1 MDRMG
6 SQPSMALTINK
17 EQFLLQKSKRCY
29 VSTMTFS
36 LAYCELVTLLVTVGQ
51 LRPRLA
57 AFDNVCQVQ
66 TTKEF

>member
-1 MDRMG
+1 
-6 SQPSMALTINK
+6 
-17 EQFLLQKSKRCY
+17 
-29 VSTMTFS
+29 MTFS
-36 LAYCELVTLLVTVGQ
+36 LAHCELVTLLVTVGQ